1 MMKKD
6 LKLLA
11 GAVVVV
17 VMKILNVDDRIYNRV
32 FEATALVEETAAK
45 NLNQFSA
52 IIFDFVKQ

>member
-1 MMKKD
+1 MKKD

-11 GAVVVV
+11 EAVVIV
-17 VMKILNVDDRIYNRV
+17 VMKILNVSDRIYNNV
-32 FEATALVEETAAK
+32 FEATGLVGEAAK